1 MGNEFTFTRPLT
13 YELKT
18 GGDIE
23 ISLDISTTEADL
35 VNDIVSKNFLKS
47 MQSQIIE
54 RNLKLD
60 LEHEA
65 FRGDTIE
72 EKEINKTRVP
82 AGRMVEPVIKEYK
95 NENNE
100 YHYAL
105 NIKGLMNK
113 NRSDY
118 KEIKGNIVEKFLD
131 AGSIAFIPTKYKKET
146 KGAEVFRILDDG
158 ILLNVALT
166 GNPVNTGAQIK
177 NIVAKSIA
185 TLEEY
190 KTEKKLNPEVEMN
203 LEVKAQRDRR
213 ASERRKLRNEGMEDD
228 EDDEDE
234 NENKKMKSYNK
245 DGAHAHT
252 DNGPLGDHNHP
263 EIEERIT
270 TLQDMMVD
278 TISTKGGPGSGP
290 RRGSGGKIAAAYAE
304 GFRQPSDA
312 AKRRAAPLF
321 EKRRKLWAQ
330 ISKLPDNMNP
340 VQQRIGNKLHNEA
353 RKIGLQINRILQGK
367 SHSNEINTITE
378 KEETKMSDKITK
390 DEEAMESTEES
401 NDSETESESTEEPT
415 EVTAEEFIEEPAAEE
430 SSEPLSEVKSML
442 RKLSGDIK
450 SLRQDINI
458 LKDDGDEP
466 TEPERKAISKAI
478 LSNEN
483 TQNLSEVKSFAGLGE
498 LR

>member
-23 ISLDISTTEADL
+23 ISLDISTTEPDL

-65 FRGDTIE
+65 FRGETIE

-228 EDDEDE
+228 EDEEEEED
-234 NENKKMKSYNK
+234 ENKKMKSYNK

-290 RRGSGGKIAAAYAE
+290 KRGRRL
-304 GFRQPSDA
+304 
-312 AKRRAAPLF
+312 RRHMAAPLF

-367 SHSNEINTITE
+367 SHSNEINTTTE

>member
-228 EDDEDE
+228 EDEEDED
-234 NENKKMKSYNK
+234 ENKKMKSYNK

-290 RRGSGGKIAAAYAE
+290 KRGSGGKQDSGYVMGLFHLQKLREATGIIRSHKE
-304 GFRQPSDA
+304 GKISTEQFR
-312 AKRRAAPLF
+312 K
-321 EKRRKLWAQ
+321 KLGQ
-330 ISKLPDNMNP
+330 LGLSKETL
-340 VQQRIGNKLHNEA
+340 GKLGVHM
-353 RKIGLQINRILQGK
+353 RLSTK

-415 EVTAEEFIEEPAAEE
+415 EVTAEESTEEPAAEE